1 MNKAGKY
8 LGTVLPLLLALAI
21 QVLGAAWIGIAYS
34 VVRMFQLASRDG
46 ADLSN
51 AGLDIVTEVQDPQFL
66 MVISAVFG
74 IVGIIVFGL
83 WLRHLNRGD
92 NTRVTANHLTV
103 KQTGIIIVL
112 GIFLQIGLSIVLT
125 VISNWQPGWFK
136 GYGEL
141 MEKLGMGNSLASFL
155 YVGIIGPIAEELI
168 FRGVTLGKAK
178 RVMPFFAANILQAL
192 LFGIYHMNIIQGTY
206 AFAIGLCFGLVRFTY
221 NTLKASIALHM
232 SVNLSG
238 IFLGYILSDSV
249 LLNPVSGGLLFVA
262 SAVVIAASLIYFI
275 RLLKNVEIEEELYTF
290 EEN

>member
-21 QVLGAAWIGIAYS
+21 QVLGAAWIGIVYS

-66 MVISAVFG
+66 MVLSAIFG
-74 IVGIIVFGL
+74 IVGIIVFGI

-92 NTRVTANHLTV
+92 NTRITANRLTV

-168 FRGVTLGKAK
+168 FRGVTLGKA
-178 RVMPFFAANILQAL
+178 RRIMPFFAANILQAL

-206 AFAIGLCFGLVRFTY
+206 AFAIGLYFGLVRFTF

-262 SAVVIAASLIYFI
+262 SAAVIAASLIYFI